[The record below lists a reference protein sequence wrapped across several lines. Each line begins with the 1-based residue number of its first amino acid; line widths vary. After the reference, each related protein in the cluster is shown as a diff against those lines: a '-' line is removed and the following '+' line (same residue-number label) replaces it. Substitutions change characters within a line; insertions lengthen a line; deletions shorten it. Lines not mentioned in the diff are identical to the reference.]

1 MYTYVNIHAIK
12 NGRSSVPKDSAGE
25 GEPNESTVF
34 NTGLGKGACDYD
46 DSPVRVLNNAFST
59 KEYCE
64 RSFSKYDPA
73 VNSRRAVN
81 SAKFVFKYV

>member
-1 MYTYVNIHAIK
+1 MYMQLKTDVQVVRRARRGGDPTSQPYSTRVW
-12 NGRSSVPKDSAGE
+12 GRRLVIMTTA
-25 GEPNESTVF
+25 
-34 NTGLGKGACDYD
+34 LY
-46 DSPVRVLNNAFST
+46 AFST